1 MDIELFYY
9 AAVAFI
15 WTFAA
20 GFVSVV
26 WSITSENQNDD

>member
-1 MDIELFYY
+1 MDLELFYY

-26 WSITSENQNDD
+26 WVTASDKDRD

>member
-1 MDIELFYY
+1 MDLELFYY

-20 GFVSVV
+20 VFVSVV
-26 WSITSENQNDD
+26 WYITEDKKDV

>member
-1 MDIELFYY
+1 MDLELFYY

-26 WSITSENQNDD
+26 WSITEDKKDV